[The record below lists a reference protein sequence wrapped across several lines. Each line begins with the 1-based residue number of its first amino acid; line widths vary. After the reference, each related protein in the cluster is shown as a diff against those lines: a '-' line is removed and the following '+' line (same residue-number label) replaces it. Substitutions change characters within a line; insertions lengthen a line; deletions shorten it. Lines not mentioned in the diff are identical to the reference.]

1 MFAVSRASR
10 TNAIRLNWIGLMSE
24 SNELDIRACDREPI
38 NIPGSIQPHGVLL
51 VVDPANGVVL
61 QAAGDAASL
70 LGYPGS
76 VPGKTVA
83 EILGARGWE
92 ALKLAEAEL
101 FQEPTHVGTVA
112 PEGGDQAL
120 TITAHRIDGVVVV
133 ELEPAGPQVSAA
145 SALAKIRLLTERIA
159 PAPTLDEA
167 CRVAVREVRR
177 ITGFDRVL
185 IYRFLT
191 DGSGAVLAE
200 DKDETLQSF
209 LNHRFPASDIPQ
221 QARDLYRRNAVRAI
235 ADVAYQ
241 PAPLNPPLCPPTG
254 RPLDM
259 SYCALRSISPVH
271 VQYLKNMGVGASMS
285 VSILVHGEL
294 WGLVACHNT
303 VARRLPYEV
312 LEACR
317 HVGQI
322 LAQQIR
328 TSEEAD
334 RHRGA
339 ADLAAARDRVMRAL
353 VNSDDPRAAFLKV
366 GDDLT
371 DVARARGIAVIWK
384 DTVTTAGHVPSEA
397 EVRKLAAWVSA
408 RKTDGDVFA
417 TYRLAEVY
425 ADGGS
430 LGPVAAGLMATAL
443 PGEDMP
449 VLMWFRPEQVEE
461 INWAGNP
468 HKPMESGD
476 ERRLVLS
483 PRKSFA
489 TWRETVRNRSHPWTA
504 TEIGSVEGLRT
515 RLAFVL
521 QQQSIRELNELLTKA
536 NEQLSVLAAT
546 DGLTGV
552 ANRRVFDERLIQEW
566 KRCSRLAKPLAL
578 IILDLDFFKQYNDA
592 FGHLAGDDCLKRVA
606 RVLSDARRTSDL
618 VARFGGE
625 EFCLLLPDTGIQ
637 GAITVAD
644 SVRSRIEGL
653 GLAHPTNPTGVA
665 TASLGVAAVVPAE
678 GGSAQDLVAAA
689 DTALYDA
696 KAHGRNRVW
705 QA

>member
-1 MFAVSRASR
+1 M
-10 TNAIRLNWIGLMSE
+10 MSE
-24 SNELDIRACDREPI
+24 SNELDNRACEREAI
-38 NIPGSIQPHGVLL
+38 HAPGSIQPHGVLL
-51 VVDPANGVVL
+51 VVDPTSGIVL
-61 QAAGDAASL
+61 QAAGDTASL

-76 VPGKTVA
+76 VLGKTVV

-92 ALKLAEAEL
+92 ALKEAEAEL
-101 FQEPTHVGTVA
+101 LQEPTHVGTIA

-120 TITAHRIDGVVVV
+120 TITAHKIDGVVVV

-145 SALAKIRLLTERIA
+145 SALAQIRLLTERIA

-177 ITGFDRVL
+177 ITGLDRVL

-200 DKDETLQSF
+200 DKHETLQSF

-241 PAPLNPPLCPPTG
+241 PAPLNPPLRPPTG

-303 VARRLPYEV
+303 VARRLPYED
-312 LEACR
+312 LEAFR

-353 VNSDDPRAAFLKV
+353 VNSDEPRAAFLKV

-408 RKTDGDVFA
+408 RTTDGDVFA
-417 TYRLAEVY
+417 TDRLAEAY
-425 ADGGS
+425 ADSGA
-430 LGPVAAGLMATAL
+430 LGPVAAGLLATAL
-443 PGEDMP
+443 PGEHMP

-468 HKPMESGD
+468 HKPMESG
-476 ERRLVLS
+476 ESRVGPS

-489 TWRETVRNRSHPWTA
+489 TWRETVRNRSHAWTA

-552 ANRRVFDERLIQEW
+552 ANRRVFDERLISEW
-566 KRCSRLAKPLAL
+566 KRCGRLKIPLAL

-606 RVLSDARRTSDL
+606 RVLADGRRTSDL
-618 VARFGGE
+618 AARFGGE

-637 GAITVAD
+637 GATTVAD
-644 SVRSRIEGL
+644 SVRSGIQAL
-653 GLAHPTNPTGVA
+653 GLAHPANPTGVV
-665 TASLGVAAVVPAE
+665 TASLGVAALLPAE
-678 GGSAQDLVAAA
+678 GGSAQDLVGAA
-689 DTALYDA
+689 DKALYDA
-696 KAHGRNRVW
+696 KSRGRNRVC
-705 QA
+705 QG